1 MSKDMERRFEK
12 YSRAIVDALA
22 HADRHQ
28 PAAWYLKGLMLPGE
42 RKSVEPMAARVCPHD
57 VRSAHQSM
65 HHLVADAPWND
76 RAVLAAV
83 AQHVV
88 PALMKKDERF
98 WWIVDD
104 TGHAKKGRHSVG
116 VARQY
121 CGRLGKTDNCQVAVS
136 LSIANAAGSL
146 PLAYQ
151 LYLPKEWAGDRPRRA
166 RAGVPK
172 DVGFHTKGEIARR
185 QIEAALSQGI
195 PRGIVLADAAYGDEA
210 ALRDWLTTHKL
221 PYVLAVREATSTW
234 WGPHQPATAKP
245 GTRGRPRLRV
255 PRDRRYRPI
264 SVFEVARE
272 LPANQ
277 WRTLTWREGSHGA
290 LSSRFA
296 RVRVVAANGH
306 RARTAEWLVIEWPLT
321 QKTPTHYWL
330 STLPENIPFEELIHH
345 AKGRWMIERD
355 YQELK
360 SELGLSHYEGRN
372 WRGFHHHA
380 TLCIAAL
387 GFLTIERLR
396 GKKNSARFNQPALP
410 KNFRPRGARA
420 DATSRPVFDRHS
432 AVSSRPPHRSHLA
445 ALSVLRTAAGRGNVI
460 YLTQ

>member
-1 MSKDMERRFEK
+1 MRGDIESRFEA
-12 YSRAIVDALA
+12 YCQPIVQVLA
-22 HADRHQ
+22 HADRRE

-65 HHLVADAPWND
+65 HHLIADAPWDD
-76 RAVLAAV
+76 RAVLATV
-83 AQHVV
+83 AQQVA
-88 PALMKKDERF
+88 PTLQKKQERF

-104 TGHAKKGRHSVG
+104 TGHAKKGRYSVG

-136 LSIANAAGSL
+136 LSIANQAGSL

-151 LYLPKEWAGDRPRRA
+151 LYLPKEWTDDHKRCE

-172 DVGFHTKGEIARR
+172 DIGFHTKGEIARTH
-185 QIEAALSQGI
+185 IEAALAQGM
-195 PRGIVLADAAYGDEA
+195 PRGIVLADAAFGDEA
-210 ALRDWLTTHKL
+210 GFRDWLTAEQL
-221 PYVLAVREATSTW
+221 DYVLAVRAATAVW
-234 WGPHQPATAKP
+234 WDTHQPASTKP
-245 GTRGRPRLRV
+245 STRGRPRIHLK
-255 PRDRRYRPI
+255 RDQRHRPI
-264 SVFEVARE
+264 SVLEVARE
-272 LPANQ
+272 LPTRK
-277 WRTLTWREGSHGA
+277 WRTLTWREGTNGS

-296 RVRVVAANGH
+296 RARVVAANAN
-306 RARTAEWLVIEWPLT
+306 RARPPEWLLIEWPLAEE
-321 QKTPTHYWL
+321 KPTHYWL
-330 STLPENIPFEELIHH
+330 SSLPENISFRALIDH

-380 TLCIAAL
+380 SLCVAAL
-387 GFLTIERLR
+387 GFLTLERLR
-396 GKKNSARFNQPALP
+396 GKKNSARFKEPALP
-410 KNFRPRGARA
+410 KNFRPRGARS
-420 DATSRPVFDRHS
+420 DAASRTVVDRKPALS
-432 AVSSRPPHRSHLA
+432 PRSPHRSRTA
-445 ALSVLRTAAGRGNVI
+445 TLSVLRTAAGQGNMI